1 MAATGSGRWTEPTRI
16 LPIDSGTTCPDRF
29 DPCNSDATVSERL
42 KSKIVQLRSHST
54 EEIINILC
62 DTETDLA

>member
-1 MAATGSGRWTEPTRI
+1 MAATGSGRWTEPTRL
-16 LPIDSGTTCPDRF
+16 LPTDYGTTCTERF

-42 KSKIVQLRSHST
+42 KSKIVQFRSHST

-62 DTETDLA
+62 DAETDLA